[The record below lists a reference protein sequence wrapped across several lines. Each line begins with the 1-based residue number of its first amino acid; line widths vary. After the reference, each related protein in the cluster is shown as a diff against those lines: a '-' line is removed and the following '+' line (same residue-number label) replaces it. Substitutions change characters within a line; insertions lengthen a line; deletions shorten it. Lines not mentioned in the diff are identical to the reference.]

1 MSYKGKIK
9 KVEKEIVVIDN
20 TLKVLLG
27 IGIIELILTI
37 MGYIR
42 FDFLSLGIMVT
53 CVFLFIKYVQK
64 RNIKEIMVR
73 VYDAMELTEEEKE
86 IKDTLE
92 KSITKEVINEWGYN
106 EMLRQV
112 RKEYWSHPNAK
123 GLEEKR

>member
-42 FDFLSLGIMVT
+42 FDFLSLGIMIT
-53 CVFLFIKYVQK
+53 CIFLFIKYVQK
-64 RNIKEIMVR
+64 RNIKDVMVR
-73 VYDAMELTEEEKE
+73 VYDAMELTEEEYQKKYE
-86 IKDTLE
+86 NK
-92 KSITKEVINEWGYN
+92 
-106 EMLRQV
+106 
-112 RKEYWSHPNAK
+112 
-123 GLEEKR
+123 

>member
-9 KVEKEIVVIDN
+9 KIEKEIVVIDN

-64 RNIKEIMVR
+64 RNIKDIMVR
-73 VYDAMELTEEEKE
+73 VYDAMELTEEEYQK
-86 IKDTLE
+86 KY
-92 KSITKEVINEWGYN
+92 KNK
-106 EMLRQV
+106 
-112 RKEYWSHPNAK
+112 
-123 GLEEKR
+123 

>member
-53 CVFLFIKYVQK
+53 CVFLFIKYIQK
-64 RNIKEIMVR
+64 RNIKDIMVR
-73 VYDAMELTEEEKE
+73 VYDAMELTEEEYQK
-86 IKDTLE
+86 KY
-92 KSITKEVINEWGYN
+92 KNK
-106 EMLRQV
+106 
-112 RKEYWSHPNAK
+112 
-123 GLEEKR
+123 

>member
-1 MSYKGKIK
+1 MSYKEKIK

-53 CVFLFIKYVQK
+53 CIFLFIKYIQK
-64 RNIKEIMVR
+64 RNIKDIMVR
-73 VYDAMELTEEEKE
+73 VYDAMELTEEEYQK
-86 IKDTLE
+86 KY
-92 KSITKEVINEWGYN
+92 KNK
-106 EMLRQV
+106 
-112 RKEYWSHPNAK
+112 
-123 GLEEKR
+123 

>member
-73 VYDAMELTEEEKE
+73 VYDAMELTEEEYQKKYE
-86 IKDTLE
+86 NK
-92 KSITKEVINEWGYN
+92 
-106 EMLRQV
+106 
-112 RKEYWSHPNAK
+112 
-123 GLEEKR
+123 

>member
-1 MSYKGKIK
+1 MSYNRKIK
-9 KVEKEIVVIDN
+9 KIEKEIVVIDN

-64 RNIKEIMVR
+64 RNIKDVMVR
-73 VYDAMELTEEEKE
+73 VYDAMELTEEEYQKKYKN
-86 IKDTLE
+86 KDHE
-92 KSITKEVINEWGYN
+92 
-106 EMLRQV
+106 
-112 RKEYWSHPNAK
+112 
-123 GLEEKR
+123 

>member
-53 CVFLFIKYVQK
+53 CVFLFIKYIQK
-64 RNIKEIMVR
+64 RNIKDIMVR
-73 VYDAMELTEEEKE
+73 VYDAMELTEEEYK
-86 IKDTLE
+86 K
-92 KSITKEVINEWGYN
+92 KYKN
-106 EMLRQV
+106 
-112 RKEYWSHPNAK
+112 K
-123 GLEEKR
+123 

>member
-27 IGIIELILTI
+27 IGIIEVILTI

-64 RNIKEIMVR
+64 RNIKDVMVR
-73 VYDAMELTEEEKE
+73 VYDAMELTEEEYQK
-86 IKDTLE
+86 KY
-92 KSITKEVINEWGYN
+92 KNK
-106 EMLRQV
+106 
-112 RKEYWSHPNAK
+112 
-123 GLEEKR
+123 

>member
-64 RNIKEIMVR
+64 RNIKDIMVR
-73 VYDAMELTEEEKE
+73 VYDAMELTEEEYQK
-86 IKDTLE
+86 KY
-92 KSITKEVINEWGYN
+92 KNK
-106 EMLRQV
+106 
-112 RKEYWSHPNAK
+112 
-123 GLEEKR
+123 

>member
-42 FDFLSLGIMVT
+42 FNFLSLGIMVT
-53 CVFLFIKYVQK
+53 CIFLFIKYVQK

-73 VYDAMELTEEEKE
+73 VYDAMELTEEEYQKKYE
-86 IKDTLE
+86 NK
-92 KSITKEVINEWGYN
+92 
-106 EMLRQV
+106 
-112 RKEYWSHPNAK
+112 
-123 GLEEKR
+123 

>member
-53 CVFLFIKYVQK
+53 CFFLFIKYVQK
-64 RNIKEIMVR
+64 RNIKDIMVR
-73 VYDAMELTEEEKE
+73 VYDAMELTEEEYH
-86 IKDTLE
+86 E
-92 KSITKEVINEWGYN
+92 KYENK
-106 EMLRQV
+106 
-112 RKEYWSHPNAK
+112 
-123 GLEEKR
+123 

>member
-64 RNIKEIMVR
+64 RNIKDIMVR
-73 VYDAMELTEEEKE
+73 VYDAMELTEEEYK
-86 IKDTLE
+86 K
-92 KSITKEVINEWGYN
+92 KYKN
-106 EMLRQV
+106 
-112 RKEYWSHPNAK
+112 K
-123 GLEEKR
+123 

>member
-64 RNIKEIMVR
+64 RNIKDIMVR
-73 VYDAMELTEEEKE
+73 VYDAMELTEEECQK
-86 IKDTLE
+86 KY
-92 KSITKEVINEWGYN
+92 KNK
-106 EMLRQV
+106 
-112 RKEYWSHPNAK
+112 
-123 GLEEKR
+123 

>member
-42 FDFLSLGIMVT
+42 FNFLSLGIMVT
-53 CVFLFIKYVQK
+53 CIFLFIKYIQK
-64 RNIKEIMVR
+64 RNIKDIMVR
-73 VYDAMELTEEEKE
+73 VYDAMELTEEEYQK
-86 IKDTLE
+86 KY
-92 KSITKEVINEWGYN
+92 KNK
-106 EMLRQV
+106 
-112 RKEYWSHPNAK
+112 
-123 GLEEKR
+123 

>member
-1 MSYKGKIK
+1 MSYKEKIK

-64 RNIKEIMVR
+64 RNIKDIMVR
-73 VYDAMELTEEEKE
+73 VYDAMELTEEEYQK
-86 IKDTLE
+86 KY
-92 KSITKEVINEWGYN
+92 KNK
-106 EMLRQV
+106 
-112 RKEYWSHPNAK
+112 
-123 GLEEKR
+123 

>member
-9 KVEKEIVVIDN
+9 KVEKEIVVINN

-64 RNIKEIMVR
+64 RNIKDIMVR
-73 VYDAMELTEEEKE
+73 VYDAMELTEEEYQK
-86 IKDTLE
+86 KY
-92 KSITKEVINEWGYN
+92 KNK
-106 EMLRQV
+106 
-112 RKEYWSHPNAK
+112 
-123 GLEEKR
+123 

>member
-1 MSYKGKIK
+1 MSYKEKIK

-73 VYDAMELTEEEKE
+73 VYDAMELTEEEYQKKYE
-86 IKDTLE
+86 NK
-92 KSITKEVINEWGYN
+92 
-106 EMLRQV
+106 
-112 RKEYWSHPNAK
+112 
-123 GLEEKR
+123 

>member
-9 KVEKEIVVIDN
+9 KLEKEIVIIDN

-27 IGIIELILTI
+27 LGIIELILTI

-64 RNIKEIMVR
+64 RNIKDVMVR
-73 VYDAMELTEEEKE
+73 VYDAMELTEEEYQKKYKN
-86 IKDTLE
+86 KDHE
-92 KSITKEVINEWGYN
+92 
-106 EMLRQV
+106 
-112 RKEYWSHPNAK
+112 
-123 GLEEKR
+123 

>member
-9 KVEKEIVVIDN
+9 KIEKEIVVIDN

-64 RNIKEIMVR
+64 RNIKDVMVR
-73 VYDAMELTEEEKE
+73 VYDAMELTEEEYQKKYE
-86 IKDTLE
+86 NK
-92 KSITKEVINEWGYN
+92 
-106 EMLRQV
+106 
-112 RKEYWSHPNAK
+112 
-123 GLEEKR
+123 